1 MHKTDE
7 KGVFKEWTPRPE
19 RFREREYSRVKV
31 GVPDADGMD
40 SWEHWRAQHPD
51 RPGHGNLPAHPSVYP
66 TTSHDVVFRG
76 PISQPREVAPVDQNY
91 DMTTVNDDGSEL
103 PAPTGTEGWVTGA
116 TEAAPVPPPTAAD
129 SSAYFVRDGVEYVAV
144 PVVQQRA
151 PVVVVPSGEAQVY
164 ARVPAGPS
172 AAYAPKDAHLL
183 DALRRVVGEMHASE
197 AEYSQ
202 LRRQLGSLN
211 AAVGS
216 VKTRAAESQ
225 VCVER
230 GWGGGDRGVGKG
242 RERERKRKRK
252 RGCVGVGV
260 FGRVLV

>member
-7 KGVFKEWTPRPE
+7 RGVFKEWTPRPE
-19 RFREREYSRVKV
+19 RFREREYSRVRV

-91 DMTTVNDDGSEL
+91 DMTTINDEGSQL
-103 PAPTGTEGWVTGA
+103 PAPTAAESVATGV
-116 TEAAPVPPPTAAD
+116 AAPLPSPTAAD
-129 SSAYFVRDGVEYVAV
+129 PSTYFIRDGVEYVAV
-144 PVVQQRA
+144 PVAQQRP
-151 PVVVVPSGEAQVY
+151 PVVVVPSGDAQVH
-164 ARVPAGPS
+164 ARVATGVGA

-225 VCVER
+225 VRVER
-230 GWGGGDRGVGKG
+230 AGGQG
-242 RERERKRKRK
+242 
-252 RGCVGVGV
+252 
-260 FGRVLV
+260 